1 MLTDAT
7 ASYCV
12 TDGTWNG
19 LHKMQLCLTQFWFKL
34 QDSTLCTPS
43 APLLTR
49 FFVFFGLLLPLLPPP
64 LPLPS
69 YPGLPLFYPPPPYL
83 PLALP
88 PSFPPF
94 LQDGQGRSHNTIWNS
109 ETSHS
114 TAGLLL
120 QLLKPLN
127 LRQIRLVL
135 QEEHNIFGKYSSCYN
150 YFHRNTTVYQKLLWK
165 PSCWGPTNQNQRHKN
180 LPRQAGPEPEAKPE
194 PNKYRTRNPVSGS
207 DQARTDQ
214 KRPVKI
220 SEGHWKSLMGLL
232 TIGKWW
238 RCNCLSLCVGVDL
251 PGTKLG
257 WIWTIHRI

>member
-19 LHKMQLCLTQFWFKL
+19 LHKMQLCLTQFWFKR

-150 YFHRNTTVYQKLLWK
+150 YSQEYNSLPETSLKAILLR
-165 PSCWGPTNQNQRHKN
+165 SHQS
-180 LPRQAGPEPEAKPE
+180 EPETQE
-194 PNKYRTRNPVSGS
+194 PATSGWTRTRSQTRAKQVP
-207 DQARTDQ
+207 DQESSQRIWPGQ
-214 KRPVKI
+214 NRPEETSKNQ
-220 SEGHWKSLMGLL
+220 
-232 TIGKWW
+232 W
-238 RCNCLSLCVGVDL
+238 RPLEKFD
-251 PGTKLG
+251 GTADD
-257 WIWTIHRI
+257 R